1 MRIFLAGGTGAIGR
15 FAVPMLIQRG
25 HHVTVM
31 TRDPA
36 TANQVLPS
44 EVTLVAGDVFDR
56 ARVTELVK
64 AAQADVMLHQLTD
77 LTQGDPAANARIRV
91 DGSRNLVDAA
101 LAAGVDRIVAQ
112 SIAWAYE
119 GGESPADEATALDV
133 DAPGEARRA
142 SVEAV
147 QSLET
152 EAARVSDSILL
163 RNGLLYGPGTWYW
176 HDGLFGEFARGGL
189 LPATPTVASL
199 VHVEDAARAV
209 VEAIDWPAGAYNIV
223 DDEPAA
229 GTEWVPAFA
238 RSVGGP
244 EPEVKDDQDPW
255 ARGALNARARG
266 LGWEPARPSWRSG
279 FEAGTDT

>member
-25 HHVTVM
+25 HHVTIM

-36 TANQVLPS
+36 RAGQVLPP
-44 EVTLVAGDVFDR
+44 EAALVAGDVFDP

-64 AAQADVMLHQLTD
+64 AAQAEVILHQLTD
-77 LTQGDPAANARIRV
+77 LTQGDAAANARIRV

-101 LAAGVDRIVAQ
+101 QAAGVGRIVAQ

-119 GGESPADEATALDV
+119 GGETPADESTALDL
-133 DAPGEARRA
+133 DAQAEVRRV
-142 SVEAV
+142 SVQAV
-147 QSLET
+147 QALET
-152 EAARVSDSILL
+152 EAARVTDSIVL
-163 RNGLLYGPGTWYW
+163 RNGILYGPGTWYW
-176 HDGLFGEFARGGL
+176 HDGLFGELARGGL
-189 LPATPTVASL
+189 LPATPGVASL

-209 VEAIDWPAGAYNIV
+209 VEAIDWPTGAYNIV
-223 DDEPAA
+223 DDEPAT

-244 EPEVKDDQDPW
+244 EPEVKEDRDPW
-255 ARGALNARARG
+255 ARGALNTRARG
-266 LGWEPARPSWRSG
+266 LGWEPAWPSWRSG
-279 FEAGTDT
+279 FETGMDA